1 MKNSKF
7 VLNLVRI
14 GFNALVVVAICA
26 VLVMVGKTA
35 HDFGYRIFSETAM
48 SRREDAEVIYK
59 QITEEMS
66 IKDIAE
72 RAEQLGLTDSSTIF
86 LIQLHLSDYK
96 NSIDPGIYTVNTG
109 MTPTEIITC
118 LATQDPLIL
127 NQDIGGADST
137 DEEDSESGQ
146 NQGEEE

>member
-14 GFNALVVVAICA
+14 GFNTLIVVAICA

-48 SRREDAEVIYK
+48 ASREDAEVIYM
-59 QITEEMS
+59 QVTEDMS
-66 IKDIAE
+66 LKEIAE
-72 RAEQLGLTDSSTIF
+72 RAEELGLTESSTIF

-96 NSIDPGIYTVNTG
+96 KSINPGIYIVNTG

-118 LATQDPLIL
+118 LGTQDPLVL
-127 NQDIGGADST
+127 T
-137 DEEDSESGQ
+137 PDEDKTEDTESDDEVSGQ
-146 NQGEEE
+146 TQGEEE

>member
-1 MKNSKF
+1 MKSSKF

-14 GFNALVVVAICA
+14 GFNTLVVVALCA

-35 HDFGYRIFSETAM
+35 HDFGYRIFSETALA
-48 SRREDAEVIYK
+48 SREDAEGIYM

-66 IKDIAE
+66 LKDIAE

-86 LIQLHLSDYK
+86 LIQLHLSDYR

-118 LATQDPLIL
+118 LATQDPLVL
-127 NQDIGGADST
+127 KQ
-137 DEEDSESGQ
+137 EEDQTESKDEDDSSEE

>member
-1 MKNSKF
+1 MKSSKF

-14 GFNALVVVAICA
+14 GFNTLVVVALCA

-48 SRREDAEVIYK
+48 ASREDAEVIYM

-66 IKDIAE
+66 LKDIAE

-86 LIQLHLSDYK
+86 LIQLHLSDYR

-118 LATQDPLIL
+118 LATQDPLVL
-127 NQDIGGADST
+127 KQ
-137 DEEDSESGQ
+137 EEDQTESKDEDDSSEE